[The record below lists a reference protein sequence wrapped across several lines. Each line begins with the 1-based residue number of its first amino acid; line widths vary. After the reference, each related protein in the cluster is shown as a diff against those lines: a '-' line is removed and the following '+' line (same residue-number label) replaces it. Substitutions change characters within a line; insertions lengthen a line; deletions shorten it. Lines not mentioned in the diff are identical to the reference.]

1 MSVLAEAAPDTSGGL
16 TGWAVGLMETLGGV
30 GAALIVGL
38 DNLFPPI
45 PSELVLPLAGFS
57 ASRGV
62 FSLPEALFWT
72 TLGSVLG
79 AIIVYWAGALLGRER
94 TRRLVALIPLVKVQ
108 DFDRCEEWFAKHGT
122 KAVFFGRMIPLFRSF
137 ISLPAGVERMSFV
150 KFTLLTTLGSFIW
163 NTLFV
168 TAGFVL
174 GENWHR
180 VEGYAGVFQ
189 KIVIAGVVIGVGYF
203 VWQRL
208 RSNRVSGLD
217 PDATMLLPVIHD
229 RRDNDATVILQAVP
243 DDRADRHRRH

>member
-1 MSVLAEAAPDTSGGL
+1 VSVVAEAAPDPTGGL

-79 AIIVYWAGALLGRER
+79 AIVVYWAGALLGRER
-94 TRRLVALIPLVKVQ
+94 TRRLVAMIPLVKVQ

-122 KAVFFGRMIPLFRSF
+122 KAVFFGRMVPLFRSF
-137 ISLPAGVERMSFV
+137 ISLPAGVERMNFW

-168 TAGFVL
+168 SAGFVL

-189 KIVIAGVVIGVGYF
+189 KVVIAGVVIGVGYF

-208 RSNRVSGLD
+208 RSRRAD
-217 PDATMLLPVIHD
+217 PTEL
-229 RRDNDATVILQAVP
+229 DATVVLP
-243 DDRADRHRRH
+243 TLRNPGDDATIVLHTVADNRPRSRRPH